1 MARGDLTTLSVRRL
15 LQEAAD
21 RDGDAVALYAPDRS
35 PLTYRRLLARVDTVA
50 NALASAGV
58 EPGGAVAVLVPNGP
72 DMALTCLGAASY
84 AACAPLNPTY
94 RRQELDFFLGD
105 LDAQAVVA
113 SIEVDSPIRD
123 AARGLGV
130 PLIELNPSSSGEAG
144 AFDLSIESEPSL
156 PDRHG
161 TGDSTALLLHT
172 SGTTSRPKLVPLTHT
187 NLVTSA
193 NNIRTTLAI
202 TSEDRCLNVM
212 PLFHIH
218 GLVAALLASV
228 SAGAGVVCTP
238 GFYASRFYD
247 WLDGFEPTW
256 YTAVPTMHQAVL
268 SRAPEHRNEIGRH
281 RLRFVRSSSA
291 PLPRQVIADLVDT
304 FGVPV
309 VEAYGMTEASHQITS
324 NSLDLQRPGSVGR
337 PQGPSVA
344 ILDAAGNHLGVREV
358 GEVAIRGESVTP
370 GYRSAEDSAAAFT
383 DGWLRTGDLGYFD
396 EDRFLFLTGRSKEM
410 INRAGE
416 KIAPR
421 EIDEVLLEHPDV
433 AQAVAFAMPH
443 ETLGEEVAAA
453 VVRRGNAG
461 IGERDIQDF
470 VAARLADHKIPRR
483 VVFVDEIPKGPTGKL
498 QRIGLADVLEIPA
511 EVPAPESSP
520 LRAPTSEN
528 ESAMADL
535 WREVLRVSEIG
546 PDDTFLQLGGDSML
560 AAQLIARIRD
570 RWGVDVKMVDFFDAP
585 TVGQMARTLDARL
598 TDRGG

>member
-1 MARGDLTTLSVRRL
+1 MPTGDRTRLSVRRL
-15 LQEAAD
+15 LQEAVD

-35 PLTYRRLLARVDTVA
+35 PLTYRRLLGRVDTVA
-50 NALASAGV
+50 NALARAGV
-58 EPGGAVAVLVPNGP
+58 EPGDAVAVVVPNGP
-72 DMALTCLGAASY
+72 DMALACLGAASY

-105 LDAQAVVA
+105 LAARAVVV
-113 SIEVDSPIRD
+113 SVELESPVRD
-123 AARGLGV
+123 AARALGV
-130 PLIELNPSSSGEAG
+130 PLVELNAASSGEAG
-144 AFDLSIESEPSL
+144 AFDLSIESDSSP
-156 PDRHG
+156 PARHG
-161 TGDSTALLLHT
+161 TGDATALLLHT

-193 NNIRTTLAI
+193 GNIGETLAI
-202 TSEDRCLNVM
+202 TPEDRCLNVM

-218 GLVAALLASV
+218 GLVAALLASLA
-228 SAGAGVVCTP
+228 AGAGVVCTP

-268 SRAPEHRNEIGRH
+268 ARAPDHPNEIGRH
-281 RLRFVRSSSA
+281 HLRFVRSSSA
-291 PLPRQVIADLVDT
+291 PLPRQVIAELVDT

-324 NSLDLQRPGSVGR
+324 NALDRQKPGSVGR
-337 PQGPSVA
+337 PQGPDVA
-344 ILDAAGNHLGVREV
+344 ILDPAGHALSVGEV
-358 GEVAIRGESVTP
+358 GEVAIRGKSVTP
-370 GYRSAEDSAAAFT
+370 GYRNAEDSAAAFT
-383 DGWLRTGDLGYFD
+383 DGWLRTGDLGYLD
-396 EDRFLFLTGRSKEM
+396 EDRFLYLTGRSKEM

-443 ETLGEEVAAA
+443 ESLGEEVAAA
-453 VVRRGNAG
+453 VVLRGGAA
-461 IGERDIQDF
+461 IGERDLQEF
-470 VAARLADHKIPRR
+470 VATRLADHKIPRR

-498 QRIGLADVLEIPA
+498 QRIGLADVLEIRTEAPA
-511 EVPAPESSP
+511 RESTSLQAPASDHESV
-520 LRAPTSEN
+520 L
-528 ESAMADL
+528 ADL
-535 WREVLRVSEIG
+535 WREVLRVAEIG

-570 RWGVDVKMVDFFDAP
+570 RWNVDVKMVDFFDAP

-598 TDRGG
+598 TDRER